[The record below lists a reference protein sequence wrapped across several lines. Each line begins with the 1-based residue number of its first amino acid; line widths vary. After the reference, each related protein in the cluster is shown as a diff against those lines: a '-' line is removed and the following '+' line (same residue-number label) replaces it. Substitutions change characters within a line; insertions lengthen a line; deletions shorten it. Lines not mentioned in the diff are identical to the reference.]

1 MADNYCVMNMYKR
14 HRADIRG
21 LQAEA
26 NREYDDEEKYKGNV
40 DLTKSGDNVYLVKS
54 DDWHKSIDE
63 ALDGVGLKEKRDS
76 VVLVTSVYDTS
87 QDWFDSHTEKERMEY
102 FQKCLDFERKTK
114 GEVIS
119 AVIHKDETRW
129 HMHVASVPIVAVQDK
144 ESIVV
149 KEKDENGQEQ
159 VVMTKAGRPKYKYKP
174 KVDENGNAVMHL
186 GLSAKT
192 VFGNKVKMSKMQ
204 TQFWKECGK
213 ELGMVRGEIRIEDTE
228 DAKEHLTEAKH
239 RAKKIVETAD
249 KKSAEAVKTAE
260 EKATQIKEQ
269 AEAEA
274 SRIKAQAVE
283 DVRKMSKDV
292 EEKKEA
298 LTLKIAEISKKEQE
312 AEIAKQTY
320 EKALKTANTSA
331 QAYNNAKQSYEIA
344 VDNVTMGYVPALKV
358 FSEGVKVALEG
369 MKYKDGTN
377 AYTRFGFEDKLNR
390 LYTQASEHAKKEVE
404 RHLSCR
410 NVKPKEQAIQELEP
424 LQEEKEL
431 EAFIKQEAE
440 KQAQKSKPA
449 EKKPEVEVVR
459 TKPRQAVKP
468 RPLPHT
474 PTPQADNSD
483 DYGLGK

>member
-1 MADNYCVMNMYKR
+1 MADNYCVMNMAKR

-63 ALDGVGLKEKRDS
+63 ALDGAGLKENRES

-87 QDWFDSHTEKERMEY
+87 QDWFDSHTDEQRMEY
-102 FQKCLDFERKTK
+102 FKKCLDFERKTK
-114 GEVIS
+114 GQVIS

-129 HMHVASVPIVAVQDK
+129 HMHVASVPIVAVQDV
-144 ESIVV
+144 ECV
-149 KEKDENGQEQ
+149 KVTEKDENGQEQ
-159 VVMTKAGRPKYKYKP
+159 VVKDKAGRPKYKRYK

-192 VFGNKVKMSKMQ
+192 VFGNKVKMSKTQ
-204 TQFWKECGK
+204 TQFWKECG
-213 ELGMVRGEIRIEDTE
+213 ESLGMKRGEIRIEDTE
-228 DAKEHLTEAKH
+228 EAKERLTEAQH
-239 RAKKIVETAD
+239 RA
-249 KKSAEAVKTAE
+249 
-260 EKATQIKEQ
+260 EKIKEQ

-274 SRIKAQAVE
+274 SQIKAQAVE
-283 DVRKMSKDV
+283 EARKASKDV
-292 EEKKEA
+292 EEEKEA
-298 LTLKIAEISKKEQE
+298 LRLKNAEISKKEQE
-312 AEIAKQTY
+312 LEIIKQTY
-320 EKALKTANTSA
+320 KKATEEANTAS
-331 QAYNNAKQSYEIA
+331 QAYNNAKQSYEMA
-344 VDNVTMGYVPALKV
+344 VNNVSMGYVPALKV

-390 LYTQASEHAKKEVE
+390 LYMQASEHAKKEVE
-404 RHLSCR
+404 RQLSYR
-410 NVKPKEQAIQELEP
+410 NVKPKEQAVQELEP

>member
-1 MADNYCVMNMYKR
+1 MADNYCVMNMAKR

-63 ALDGVGLKEKRDS
+63 ALDGAGLKENRES
-76 VVLVTSVYDTS
+76 VVLITSVYDTS

-129 HMHVASVPIVAVQDK
+129 HMHVASVPIVAVQDV
-144 ESIVV
+144 ECV
-149 KEKDENGQEQ
+149 KVTEKDENGQEQ
-159 VVMTKAGRPKYKYKP
+159 VVRDKAGRPKYKRYK

-204 TQFWKECGK
+204 TQFWSECGK
-213 ELGMVRGEIRIEDTE
+213 ELGMKRGEIRIEDTE
-228 DAKEHLTEAKH
+228 EAKERLTEAQH
-239 RAKKIVETAD
+239 RA
-249 KKSAEAVKTAE
+249 
-260 EKATQIKEQ
+260 EKIKER

-274 SRIKAQAVE
+274 SQIKAQAVE
-283 DVRKMSKDV
+283 EARKASKDV
-292 EEKKEA
+292 EEEKEA
-298 LTLKIAEISKKEQE
+298 LRLKIDEISKKEQE
-312 AEIAKQTY
+312 VEIIKRTY
-320 EKALKTANTSA
+320 KKATEEANTSA
-331 QAYNNAKQSYEIA
+331 QAYNNAKQAHER
-344 VDNVTMGYVPALKV
+344 VVEDVTMGYVPALQSYSKAV
-358 FSEGVKVALEG
+358 EAILTRITWNHGETTALD
-369 MKYKDGTN
+369 K
-377 AYTRFGFEDKLNR
+377 FGDELNR
-390 LYTQASEHAKKEVE
+390 AYFKASEVAKA
-404 RHLSCR
+404 S
-410 NVKPKEQAIQELEP
+410 VKQRLEYHPVDAKEQAVQELEP

-440 KQAQKSKPA
+440 KQAQAREVRKTPRQKP
-449 EKKPEVEVVR
+449 K
-459 TKPRQAVKP
+459 QAVKLKD

-483 DYGLGK
+483 DYGLDK

>member
-1 MADNYCVMNMYKR
+1 MADNYCVMNMAKR

-26 NREYDDEEKYKGNV
+26 NREYDDEEKYKGNM

-63 ALDGVGLKEKRDS
+63 ALDGAGLKENRES

-87 QDWFDSHTEKERMEY
+87 QDWFDSHTDEQRMEY
-102 FQKCLDFERKTK
+102 FKKCLDFEKKTK

-129 HMHVASVPIVAVQDK
+129 HMHVATVPLVMVQDV
-144 ESIVV
+144 ECV
-149 KEKDENGQEQ
+149 KVTEKDENGQEQ
-159 VVMTKAGRPKYKYKP
+159 VVKDKAGRPKYKRYK

-192 VFGNKVKMSKMQ
+192 VFGNKVKMSKTQ

-213 ELGMVRGEIRIEDTE
+213 ELGMKRGEIRIEDTE
-228 DAKEHLTEAKH
+228 EAKERLTEAQH
-239 RAKKIVETAD
+239 RA
-249 KKSAEAVKTAE
+249 
-260 EKATQIKEQ
+260 EKIKEQ
-269 AEAEA
+269 AEADA
-274 SRIKAQAVE
+274 SQIKAQAVE
-283 DVRKMSKDV
+283 EARKASKDV
-292 EEKKEA
+292 EEEKEA
-298 LTLKIAEISKKEQE
+298 LKLKNAEMSKKEQE
-312 AEIAKQTY
+312 VKIIKQTY
-320 EKALKTANTSA
+320 KKATEEANTAS
-331 QAYNNAKQSYEIA
+331 QAYNNAKLSYEMA
-344 VDNVTMGYVPALKV
+344 VNNVSMGYVPALKV

-390 LYTQASEHAKKEVE
+390 LYMQASEYAKKEVE
-404 RHLSCR
+404 KQLSYL
-410 NVKPKEQAIQELEP
+410 NVKPKEQAVQELEP

-440 KQAQKSKPA
+440 KQAEKPKPA
-449 EKKPEVEVVR
+449 VEVHKMPR
-459 TKPRQAVKP
+459 QKPKQAVKLKD

>member
-1 MADNYCVMNMYKR
+1 MADNYCVMNMAKR

-26 NREYDDEEKYKGNV
+26 NREYDDEEKYKGNM

-63 ALDGVGLKEKRDS
+63 ALDGAGLKENRES

-87 QDWFDSHTEKERMEY
+87 QDWFDSHTDEQRMEY
-102 FQKCLDFERKTK
+102 FKKCLDFEKKTK

-129 HMHVASVPIVAVQDK
+129 HMHVATVPLVMVQDV
-144 ESIVV
+144 ECV
-149 KEKDENGQEQ
+149 KVTEKDENGQEQ
-159 VVMTKAGRPKYKYKP
+159 VVKDKAGRPKYKRYK

-192 VFGNKVKMSKMQ
+192 VFGNKVKMSKTQ

-213 ELGMVRGEIRIEDTE
+213 ELGMKRGEIRIEDTE
-228 DAKEHLTEAKH
+228 EAKERLTEAQH
-239 RAKKIVETAD
+239 RA
-249 KKSAEAVKTAE
+249 
-260 EKATQIKEQ
+260 EKIKEQ

-274 SRIKAQAVE
+274 SQIKAQAVE
-283 DVRKMSKDV
+283 EARKASKDV
-292 EEKKEA
+292 EEEKEA
-298 LTLKIAEISKKEQE
+298 LKLKNAEMSKKEQE
-312 AEIAKQTY
+312 VKIIKQTY
-320 EKALKTANTSA
+320 KKATEEANTA
-331 QAYNNAKQSYEIA
+331 FQAYNNAKLSYEMA
-344 VDNVTMGYVPALKV
+344 VNNVSMGYVPALKV

-390 LYTQASEHAKKEVE
+390 LYMQASEYAKKEVE
-404 RHLSCR
+404 KQLSYR
-410 NVKPKEQAIQELEP
+410 NVKPKEQAVQELEP

-440 KQAQKSKPA
+440 KQAEKPKPA
-449 EKKPEVEVVR
+449 VEVHKMPR
-459 TKPRQAVKP
+459 QKPKQAVKLKD

>member
-1 MADNYCVMNMYKR
+1 MADNYCVMNMAKR

-40 DLTKSGDNVYLVKS
+40 NLTKSGDNVYLVKS

-63 ALDGVGLKEKRDS
+63 ALDGAGLKENRES

-87 QDWFDSHTEKERMEY
+87 QDWFDSHTDEQRMEY
-102 FQKCLDFERKTK
+102 FKKCLDFERKTK
-114 GEVIS
+114 GQVIS

-129 HMHVASVPIVAVQDK
+129 HMHVASVPIVAVQDV
-144 ESIVV
+144 ECV
-149 KEKDENGQEQ
+149 KVTEKDENGQEQ
-159 VVMTKAGRPKYKYKP
+159 VVKDKAGRPKYKRYK

-192 VFGNKVKMSKMQ
+192 VFGNKVKMSKTQ
-204 TQFWKECGK
+204 TQFWKECG
-213 ELGMVRGEIRIEDTE
+213 ESLGMKRGEIRIEDTE
-228 DAKEHLTEAKH
+228 EAKERLTEAQH
-239 RAKKIVETAD
+239 RA
-249 KKSAEAVKTAE
+249 
-260 EKATQIKEQ
+260 EKIKEQ

-274 SRIKAQAVE
+274 SQIKAQAVE
-283 DVRKMSKDV
+283 EARKASKDV
-292 EEKKEA
+292 EEEKEA
-298 LTLKIAEISKKEQE
+298 LRLKIDEISKKEQE
-312 AEIAKQTY
+312 VEIIKRTY
-320 EKALKTANTSA
+320 KKATEEANTAS

-390 LYTQASEHAKKEVE
+390 LYMQASEHAKKEVE
-404 RHLSCR
+404 KQLSYR
-410 NVKPKEQAIQELEP
+410 NVKPKEQAVQELEP

-474 PTPQADNSD
+474 PTPQADNND